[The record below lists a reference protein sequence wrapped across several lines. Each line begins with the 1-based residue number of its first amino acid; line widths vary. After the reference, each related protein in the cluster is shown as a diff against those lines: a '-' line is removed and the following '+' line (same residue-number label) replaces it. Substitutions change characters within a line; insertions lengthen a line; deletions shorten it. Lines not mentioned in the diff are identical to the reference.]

1 VVGKGSIFSF
11 ELPLE
16 KEKKKSDPIEAVWV
30 LPLSDPEVSRD
41 FFSLLAHRHLIWEVI
56 LAILF
61 GANWNG

>member
-16 KEKKKSDPIEAVWV
+16 KKKSDPIEAVWEP
-30 LPLSDPEVSRD
+30 LLSDPEVSRD
-41 FFSLLAHRHLIWEVI
+41 FFPMLAHRHLIWEVI

>member
-16 KEKKKSDPIEAVWV
+16 KKKSDPIEAVWE
-30 LPLSDPEVSRD
+30 PLFLKSGHLADL
-41 FFSLLAHRHLIWEVI
+41 FSSSPICLIWEVI